1 MTLDLIA
8 WALPAAYVVHMLDE
22 TLVNGG
28 FVGWVGRSFW
38 PGYSMRM
45 FFWFNAG
52 AVVLIAASNLLFDLF
67 GGRFVIL
74 PLVWIFGFALHG
86 VTVHVF
92 WTVRQRDYSPGL
104 VTSVLYWIVAYLA
117 ARYGYAA
124 GLVSATDFWAGA
136 IAGCVLVGGF
146 LTFGPTLIFPRLN
159 RRS

>member
-1 MTLDLIA
+1 
-8 WALPAAYVVHMLDE
+8 
-22 TLVNGG
+22 
-28 FVGWVGRSFW
+28 
-38 PGYSMRM
+38 MRM

-67 GGRFVIL
+67 GGRLVIL

-124 GLVSATDFWAGA
+124 GLVSATDFWASA